1 LDRQGGKS
9 VKKITDERLIL
20 VNLKNIRIAYVC
32 QTIGILA
39 VLIYMAIT
47 SGSAAATESPFFL
60 VMLLT
65 NVLLIFLQMR
75 VTADIE
81 STKKRKKPLPYY
93 VWVLI
98 SLAIGVLMGMISWF
112 TDRQHPSNAWISG
125 MIFFICFL
133 GSFSLMYYLKKKRME
148 DDDEE

>member
-39 VLIYMAIT
+39 VLIYIALT
-47 SGSAAATESPFFL
+47 SGSRMAIESPFFL
-60 VMLLT
+60 VMMLT
-65 NVLLIFLQMR
+65 NILLIFLQMR

-81 STKKRKKPLPYY
+81 ATEKKRKKALPYY
-93 VWVLI
+93 AFVLI
-98 SLAIGVLMGMISWF
+98 SLAVGVLMGMVSWF
-112 TDRQHPSNAWISG
+112 SDRQHPYNVWISG
-125 MIFFICFL
+125 MIFFVCFL
-133 GSFSLMYYLKKKRME
+133 GSFSLMYYLKKKRT